1 MQEKNWTSRDV
12 FAVMIIAQDYT
23 VRNKAIIYIYYHF
36 IYKIIKKCFFVNDF
50 ELKLP
55 LAAGALESIKLTRE

>member
-1 MQEKNWTSRDV
+1 
-12 FAVMIIAQDYT
+12 MIIAQDYT